1 MRRGFSCFR
10 RFGLVLLAFV
20 LASCTHQ
27 KLARDD
33 IGINGMVPP
42 LRFHMTDS
50 ATDRLVT
57 AADFRGKVVLLFF
70 GYTNCTDECPFTVAR
85 TAQIL
90 HRLGPLARRAVFL
103 FATVDPRRDTLPVLR
118 RYLANFGSDMAGL
131 RGNPNQLFRLARR
144 YRVVF
149 SVHPSKNPAHYT
161 VTHSAAVYVFGPDGQ
176 AQFMIAKLGDGDHP
190 DIAGRARDLRRLIL
204 HPPRQTILQRI
215 ATLG

>member
-1 MRRGFSCFR
+1 MRRFP
-10 RFGLVLLAFV
+10 VLLRLLALIV
-20 LASCTHQ
+20 LASLAACSHR

-33 IGINGMVPP
+33 IGIAGMVPP
-42 LRFHMTDS
+42 LTFTMTD
-50 ATDRLVT
+50 AHTGRLVT
-57 AADFRGKVVLLFF
+57 AGTFRGKVVLLFF

-85 TAQIL
+85 VGQIL
-90 HRLGPLARRAVFL
+90 HTLGPLADRAVFL

-118 RYLANFGSDMAGL
+118 RYLAAFGPDMIGL

-176 AQFMIAKLGDGDHP
+176 AQFMLAKLGEGAHP
-190 DIAGRARDLRRLIL
+190 DLKGRARDLRHLIL
-204 HPPRQTILQRI
+204 HPPRRSVLQRI
-215 ATLG
+215 AALG